1 MGKGHLFA
9 EVTYTVVRGVGNP
22 ESGFVAGFPTL
33 REVGIFHA
41 VLGEGLSPEV
51 LCREDGG
58 SSLGIGADQANSVA
72 QVWR

>member
-1 MGKGHLFA
+1 
-9 EVTYTVVRGVGNP
+9 
-22 ESGFVAGFPTL
+22 
-33 REVGIFHA
+33 